1 MPRATRTYLVQ
12 QVLSAGLTTDKVDI
26 LARYRNF
33 FHGLRHT
40 PCYEVS
46 FMANMVDRNIRSTT
60 GSNLSLVQEESGL
73 DPWQCS
79 PVELKMEKVM
89 VPVLDQ
95 WRVQYIATL
104 FEQRQELHYVGAEEE
119 EEELRELIDNL
130 CIT

>member
-1 MPRATRTYLVQ
+1 
-12 QVLSAGLTTDKVDI
+12 
-26 LARYRNF
+26 
-33 FHGLRHT
+33 
-40 PCYEVS
+40 
-46 FMANMVDRNIRSTT
+46 MANMVDRNIRSTT